1 MVFILYLEKQSIFNM
16 LKKKIKE
23 KLFIKENCLI
33 LLTIINNKNIF
44 ENDVIQLGMILINV
58 IMQFAV
64 EHCVDLKVFAVL
76 LGNSDEDIFGESFFS
91 RDANWHL
98 INDSPV
104 GLQSNF
110 YMVQLLNFHG
120 RVSVFHR
127 LLEIKETF
135 EFCVWIS

>member
-1 MVFILYLEKQSIFNM
+1 MALVY
-16 LKKKIKE
+16 KE
-23 KLFIKENCLI
+23 KSLNWQIDNW
-33 LLTIINNKNIF
+33 
-44 ENDVIQLGMILINV
+44 MINV
-58 IMQFAV
+58 VMQFTE
-64 EHCVDLKVFAVL
+64 EHCVYHKVFAVL
-76 LGNSDEDIFGESFFS
+76 LGNGDEDIFGESFFS

-127 LLEIKETF
+127 LLEIKENYETL
-135 EFCVWIS
+135 